1 MFLPIDQSLQ
11 ELGRER
17 VEWIRSRMNLLAGVC
32 SAFEE
37 SKPFAGRTIGV
48 SFHIEPK
55 TVVLLETLA
64 AGRARIVGAS
74 NYGWAQ
80 DDMVAMLRAQGVE
93 IFGPATLLTTST
105 CATSTMSFGAVLTSC
120 SRSSPTSTPPPSA
133 SGSKQSFGAPLK
145 RRRPEATACGAT
157 TGARS
162 LRAVF
167 HMAGFIGEEA
177 PLFEIRDAAGPA
189 TDLLISN
196 PGGVRAN
203 SRAVPAVLASA
214 HEQSVPIF
222 QQLARSHPSGRDDL
236 RAIPAVAAQRRGS
249 VGGARDRHQ
258 PRDRP
263 VLLEPVW
270 PDVRRRDS

>member
-93 IFGPATLLTTST
+93 LDDVLRARPDILLEIVTDLNAAAVRLGLETVIRGATEETTS
-105 CATSTMSFGAVLTSC
+105 
-120 SRSSPTSTPPPSA
+120 
-133 SGSKQSFGAPLK
+133 
-145 RRRPEATACGAT
+145 
-157 TGARS
+157 
-162 LRAVF
+162 
-167 HMAGFIGEEA
+167 
-177 PLFEIRDAAGPA
+177 
-189 TDLLISN
+189 
-196 PGGVRAN
+196 GG
-203 SRAVPAVLASA
+203 
-214 HEQSVPIF
+214 
-222 QQLARSHPSGRDDL
+222 
-236 RAIPAVAAQRRGS
+236 
-249 VGGARDRHQ
+249 DR
-258 PRDRP
+258 
-263 VLLEPVW
+263 L
-270 PDVRRRDS
+270 RRDYRGKVP

>member
-105 CATSTMSFGAVLTSC
+105 CATSTMSFGAVPTSC
-120 SRSSPTSTPPPSA
+120 SRS
-133 SGSKQSFGAPLK
+133 
-145 RRRPEATACGAT
+145 
-157 TGARS
+157 
-162 LRAVF
+162 
-167 HMAGFIGEEA
+167 
-177 PLFEIRDAAGPA
+177 
-189 TDLLISN
+189 
-196 PGGVRAN
+196 
-203 SRAVPAVLASA
+203 
-214 HEQSVPIF
+214 
-222 QQLARSHPSGRDDL
+222 
-236 RAIPAVAAQRRGS
+236 
-249 VGGARDRHQ
+249 
-258 PRDRP
+258 
-263 VLLEPVW
+263 
-270 PDVRRRDS
+270 